1 MSSLGVL
8 KVMGA
13 LNRLRQWIIDV
24 YWPWY
29 EKYVLKIGLVE
40 LEVPT
45 QAQAQVQPQ
54 LLSQAPSELRAQV
67 EGEAEGDVEM
77 DSETA
82 RSEVFGLSC
91 QLFGDDPGI

>member
-13 LNRLRQWIIDV
+13 LNRLRQWIINV

-45 QAQAQVQPQ
+45 QAQVQPQ
-54 LLSQAPSELRAQV
+54 LQSQAPSELRAQV